1 MFVRMGLQAGNN
13 LFIIT
18 TWALVENVR
27 FIVDFLTIIS
37 FFLLI
42 LKMLFDVE

>member
-1 MFVRMGLQAGNN
+1 MFSWVGLQAGNN

-18 TWALVENVR
+18 TWALLENLC
-27 FIVDFLTIIS
+27 FIVDFLTVIP